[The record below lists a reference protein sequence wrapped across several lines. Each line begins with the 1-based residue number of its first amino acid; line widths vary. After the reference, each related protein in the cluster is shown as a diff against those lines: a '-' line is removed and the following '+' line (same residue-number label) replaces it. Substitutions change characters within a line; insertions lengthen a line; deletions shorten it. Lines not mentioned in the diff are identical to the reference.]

1 MSSSTE
7 HELSLADTA
16 ELLTEIQ
23 SELRGQAPELCDFA
37 GLLRQLIAISLSSE
51 QGDASLSSLIQSG
64 FSELRG
70 LIENDSSDFQSL
82 EPIRENAV
90 ENWGEQLAQS
100 ADSDVADDWA
110 FGQASA
116 DSENSDD
123 AEQAEVD
130 SALPAPS
137 AEEVQALL
145 SQLGGHAAP
154 ARADVAPTIPEAD
167 PVGSEADEVSS
178 PDPSRSSNSVDVFAG
193 IESIIPELQEAFVAD
208 ADSCLGSMENA
219 LLKLEEQPKD
229 RASLQ
234 QILRELH
241 TLKGASASIGLSS
254 LADHIHDIEE
264 GLREDEQAG
273 RTPSIDK
280 LLGCVDQIRG
290 EVARIQSPPPVDS
303 NSIPGAESADPQVGV
318 SSASETR
325 TPAPA
330 IHFAD
335 DASDDETVRV
345 KASQLN
351 RLMDMLAELVT
362 LRNQRES
369 EIAEL
374 QNVYHELITSVSQMR
389 LLRSE
394 TDIIHS
400 QSTSLQI
407 SEVANDVLEA
417 AQGLKNCV
425 RPFADANSS
434 VSRFI
439 GQFRQELVQLR
450 RTPISGLFRR
460 LQRVV
465 RDAGQAE
472 GKQVKL
478 ELIGQD
484 AGIERSLQQNL
495 YEPLLHIVRNSVC
508 HGIEDAETR
517 ESQGKPAEGRISLT
531 AKSGPDLFAIE
542 IRDDG
547 RGLDYEAIRRRGIE
561 RGLLA
566 ADHAASRE
574 ELSQLIFQPGFS
586 TRDSASQV
594 AGRGVGMDV
603 VAATLEKMRGWLEVQ
618 SEPGKGTTIRLS
630 FPLPSVIQH
639 AMVFRSAGQLFAL
652 PMESVQAAG
661 EVNPE
666 IPQANFAGL
675 LGLPGEPKDTDHAIV
690 IANDQNGNVT
700 PIALYVDE
708 LVGPEEL
715 VVRPLPGLLRN
726 HPFCVGATLSGM
738 GQAVLL
744 LDARRVLQAQSETRP
759 EHRPQKGRLTPQR
772 RKLPRVLVVDD
783 SLSARKRVVRSLS
796 RFALDIVEATNG
808 QEAVELIK
816 QENFTAVFSDMEM
829 PHLDGMGLLEQVSA
843 VRKVKA
849 PPVVII
855 SSRCERE
862 FTDRARELGAKDY
875 LIKPLEDSDM
885 DSALTRLEPLRHLLQ
900 DSQSV

>member
-1 MSSSTE
+1 MSSTTE
-7 HELSLADTA
+7 NELSLTDTA

-23 SELRGQAPELCDFA
+23 SELRQQAPELCDFA

-51 QGDASLSSLIQSG
+51 QDDAALSGLIQSG
-64 FSELRG
+64 FTELRG

-82 EPIRENAV
+82 EKLRENAV
-90 ENWGEQLAQS
+90 ENWGEQLAES
-100 ADSDVADDWA
+100 ADSDGDDWS
-110 FGQASA
+110 FGEANAEIES
-116 DSENSDD
+116 SND
-123 AEQAEVD
+123 AEQAEVEA
-130 SALPAPS
+130 ALPAPS

-145 SQLGGHAAP
+145 SQLGGQAAP
-154 ARADVAPTIPEAD
+154 MLPEAERDIPERAPVAPAATSPE
-167 PVGSEADEVSS
+167 
-178 PDPSRSSNSVDVFAG
+178 PSQTSAPVDVFAG

-208 ADSCLGSMENA
+208 AESCLGSMENA
-219 LLKLEEQPKD
+219 LLRLEEHPKD
-229 RASLQ
+229 KASLQ

-280 LLGCVDQIRG
+280 LLGCVDQIRN
-290 EVARIQSPPPVDS
+290 EVTRIQSPSHVESTNLLP
-303 NSIPGAESADPQVGV
+303 PGAAHSSLQVTA
-318 SSASETR
+318 SPTSETP
-325 TPAPA
+325 TPAAA
-330 IHFAD
+330 IHFTD

-472 GKQVKL
+472 DKQVKL

-531 AKSGPDLFAIE
+531 AQSGPDLFAIE

-843 VRKVKA
+843 VRKEKA